1 MSVTDFVEPSAFR
14 MITLHALRCMLF
26 FSMQI
31 RCLLA
36 RSALPRAEYR
46 FRLNAPN

>member
-1 MSVTDFVEPSAFR
+1 MSARSLAHKHPFGRISVPE
-14 MITLHALRCMLF
+14 M
-26 FSMQI
+26 
-31 RCLLA
+31 LA